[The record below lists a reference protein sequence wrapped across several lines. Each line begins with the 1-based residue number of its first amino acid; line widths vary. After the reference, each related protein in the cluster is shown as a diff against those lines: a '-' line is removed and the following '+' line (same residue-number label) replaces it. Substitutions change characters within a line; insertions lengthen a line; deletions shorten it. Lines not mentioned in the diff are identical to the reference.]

1 MDEETI
7 FSYIE
12 NGENSFI
19 DFKIKLDLTVAR
31 SKAEF
36 IKDVI
41 AIANSNRDG
50 GYLLL
55 GIADDKIIVGIKQIE
70 EERIQQICHAYIT
83 PPVNID
89 CKLKQMTPDDTPKKV
104 GIIFIHPTIRP
115 HKVARSID
123 HIEQDMVFVRRGS
136 TTTKASPEEIVS
148 MTNEDNPI
156 SRESNQ
162 YIKAAKIHFKVGNF
176 DNALSAISKAIEIHP
191 DSDLFIFRAKVYIE
205 LGKSGKDVDKIE
217 NLREAAI
224 RDLGYAI
231 KIADSDDVISIARKM
246 RRETS
251 SGISDYPVE
260 LWWEDLR
267 YEIDKLNGPERGEFI
282 YNEIRYW
289 DGIDFGLDEKS
300 ISLLYEALE
309 SGYQNPELIFLIAEV
324 HFGARNYFEAMKFVE
339 QFITTDGLSKQNT
352 MKSLT
357 LKGKILIEFGRF
369 SEARKIL
376 RQAQQLDQ
384 EEFNQYHTYKLIRFD
399 FVEEMLYRFALVNE
413 FGFSLGYPMNRIIR
427 ILALEMGRELY
438 GLTTSLDGNEI
449 LEWESRLDIV
459 DKRFP
464 GLIFA
469 LGKLLTSNER
479 KIIKKGSPEVVLEV
493 KLPSVEQ
500 SGKVIID
507 NCISYEHNGKRKY
520 TTFRRYHSGG
530 EESLDLGFS
539 PSAYLDDYAA

>member
-1 MDEETI
+1 MDEKI
-7 FSYIE
+7 ILLSIE
-12 NGENSFI
+12 NGENSSI
-19 DFKIKLDLTVAR
+19 DFKLKLDLTVAR

-36 IKDVI
+36 IKDVS
-41 AIANSNRDG
+41 AMANSNRDG

-55 GIADDKIIVGIKQIE
+55 GVANDKTIVGIKQIE
-70 EERIQQICHAYIT
+70 EERIQQICHTYIT
-83 PPVNID
+83 PPVKID
-89 CKLKQMTPDDTPKKV
+89 CTLKQMTSDDSPKKI
-104 GIIFIHPTIRP
+104 GIIFIRPTIRP
-115 HKVARSID
+115 HKVASSID
-123 HIEQDMVFVRRGS
+123 RIEKDMVFVRRGS

-176 DNALSAISKAIEIHP
+176 DNALSAISKAIEIYP
-191 DSDLFIFRAKVYIE
+191 DSDMFLFRAKVYIE
-205 LGKSGKDVDKIE
+205 LSKSGKDVDKIE
-217 NLREAAI
+217 NLRDAAI

-231 KIADSDDVISIARKM
+231 KIADSEDVISIAREM

-251 SGISDYPVE
+251 LGIRDYPFE
-260 LWWEDLR
+260 LWWEDFR

-289 DGIDFGLDEKS
+289 DSIEYGLDEKS

-309 SGYQNPELIFLIAEV
+309 SGYQNPELIYLIAEV
-324 HFGARNYFEAMKFVE
+324 HYGSRNYFEAMKFVE
-339 QFITTDGLSKQNT
+339 QYITTDDLSKQNT
-352 MKSLT
+352 MKSLI

-369 SEARKIL
+369 PEARKIL
-376 RQAQQLDQ
+376 RQAQQLDR
-384 EEFNQYHTYKLIRFD
+384 EEFNQYISYNLIRFD
-399 FVEEMLYRFALVNE
+399 FIEEMLYRFALVNE
-413 FGFSLGYPMNRIIR
+413 FGFSLRYPMNRIIS

-438 GLTTSLDGNEI
+438 GLTTSLDGNEV
-449 LEWESRLDIV
+449 LGWESRLDIV
-459 DKRFP
+459 EKRFP
-464 GLIFA
+464 GLKFA
-469 LGKLLTSNER
+469 LGKLLTSNESE
-479 KIIKKGSPEVVLEV
+479 IIKKGNPEVVLKI

-520 TTFRRYHSGG
+520 TTLRRFHSGG
-530 EESLDLGFS
+530 EEFLDLSFS